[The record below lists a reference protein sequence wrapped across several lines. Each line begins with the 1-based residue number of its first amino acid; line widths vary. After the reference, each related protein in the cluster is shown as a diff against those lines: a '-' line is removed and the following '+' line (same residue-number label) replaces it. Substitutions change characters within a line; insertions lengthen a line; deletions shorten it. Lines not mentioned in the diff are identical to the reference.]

1 MEKLKG
7 ILTQERLKEVL
18 TYDPDT
24 GFFTRVDHRTKKIVR
39 AGTVD
44 PKGYRRISIDKAI
57 YLEDRLA
64 VFYVTGKAVKKLIH
78 TNGNVADSSY
88 GNLKEIKVLNFF
100 PEKGEITRDMIEQA
114 YTYDPKTGAFTRNF
128 SEGGEKAGAQ
138 AGCVNTQGYIS
149 LGYRKKHLLAHRV
162 AYLFMEG
169 KWPEKEVDHI
179 DGDRKNNKW
188 ANLREATGSENGFN
202 TRLRKDNKTG
212 VKGIRIYN
220 NGTQYVSYIRA
231 HHKTHYIGCYRDLKA
246 AEKATRE
253 ARQELHREFCNH
265 G

>member
-44 PKGYRRISIDKAI
+44 PRGYRRISIDKVI
-57 YLEDRLA
+57 YPEDRLA
-64 VFYVTGKAVKKLIH
+64 MFYVTGKVVKKVIH
-78 TNGNVADSSY
+78 TNGDGADSSY
-88 GNLKEIKVLNFF
+88 RNLKEIEMLKFF
-100 PEKGEITRDMIEQA
+100 PEKGEITKAMLEQA
-114 YTYDPKTGAFTRNF
+114 YTYDLKTGAFTRNF

-138 AGCVNTQGYIS
+138 AGYVNTQGYIS

-162 AYLFMEG
+162 AYLFTVG
-169 KWPEKEVDHI
+169 KWPEKQIDHI

-188 ANLREATGSENGFN
+188 VNLREATGSQNGFN
-202 TRLRKDNKTG
+202 AKRRKDNNTG
-212 VKGIRIYN
+212 VKCVRKIESSGKYR
-220 NGTQYVSYIRA
+220 VLIRA
-231 HHKTHYIGCYRDLKA
+231 DKKAKHIGCYNTLDEAESAAKA
-246 AEKATRE
+246 ARAGM
-253 ARQELHREFCNH
+253 HGEFSNH